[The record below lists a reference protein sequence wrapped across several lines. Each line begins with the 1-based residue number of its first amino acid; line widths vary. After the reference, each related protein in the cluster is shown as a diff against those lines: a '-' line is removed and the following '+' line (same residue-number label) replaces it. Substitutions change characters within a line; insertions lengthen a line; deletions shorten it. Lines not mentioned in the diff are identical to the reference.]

1 MKAREKDGRASLST
15 GTQSAPTPA
24 VEISRPLSIRE
35 ELRQL
40 EDMVLAQSKQVAEQ
54 RQQTQDLMQLCGQI
68 LHSVQIPVAL
78 PRSEISEPT
87 SALEQQQLPQPT
99 VATPSAE
106 PRDIRSATDSV
117 EPTDRKAISDV
128 SQQAVA
134 PAVPRSS
141 KHVHFVGDEQDD
153 RADLQRQTLGGLVA
167 DVRRIVS
174 SLDDLHARVD
184 DATGKSPATSSS
196 ARRVGALVDDSHR
209 APLSSGHPLLGS
221 QPQSGLSEA
230 SRAPAQTTP
239 TTIQEEMRN
248 LEDMVRRVLVA
259 IEMPAAAVPIADLQQ
274 QQQQLHSQP
283 AAQSQAQSQSK
294 EPQADD
300 LPVSRVGQQDEKSA
314 VAEPQ
319 SAEMQALQTERA
331 ALLQKL
337 QGANEAIEVRNYCA
351 CWLCSKLNLL
361 VPTTKIVLP
370 VFAVDEGA

>member
-1 MKAREKDGRASLST
+1 MKAREKDGRVSLST

-24 VEISRPLSIRE
+24 VEVSRPLSIRE

-54 RQQTQDLMQLCGQI
+54 RQQTQDLMELSKQI

-78 PRSEISEPT
+78 PRSELAVPT
-87 SALEQQQLPQPT
+87 SALEQQQPSA
-99 VATPSAE
+99 ATPSAE
-106 PRDIRSATDSV
+106 HRDMRSATDSV
-117 EPTDRKAISDV
+117 EPTDRKAGSHV
-128 SQQAVA
+128 SQQATA
-134 PAVPRSS
+134 PAVQRSS
-141 KHVHFVGDEQDD
+141 KHVQFVGDEQDD

-184 DATGKSPATSSS
+184 DATGKLPATSSS

-209 APLSSGHPLLGS
+209 APLSTGHPLLGS
-221 QPQSGLSEA
+221 QSQSDLYES
-230 SRAPAQTTP
+230 SRAPAQTT
-239 TTIQEEMRN
+239 IQDEMRN

-259 IEMPAAAVPIADLQQ
+259 IEMPAAAVPIAD
-274 QQQQLHSQP
+274 QQQLHSQP
-283 AAQSQAQSQSK
+283 SAQSQAQSQSK

-300 LPVSRVGQQDEKSA
+300 LPVSRIEPQDEKTTVA
-314 VAEPQ
+314 AEPQSQ

-337 QGANEAIEVRNYCA
+337 QGANEAIEVRNYCV
-351 CWLCSKLNLL
+351 CYG
-361 VPTTKIVLP
+361 
-370 VFAVDEGA
+370 D